1 MTQHR
6 ITNLELLSQLRKEK
20 QTLTWLL
27 DQYKSLADKELRQ
40 EVWRLIEENDKKIRE
55 VINNA
60 Q

>member
-1 MTQHR
+1 MTRNR

-27 DQYKSLADKELRQ
+27 DQYKSPADRELRQ